1 MKRRFLRPLV
11 KFLKKLTRAGVPV
24 VRACRVAVAVPIAS
38 EARMT
43 IEFLITTLIVVISL
57 SAIRTLG
64 TNAKTTFTNVGTSL
78 SGS

>member
-38 EARMT
+38 EAPAR
-43 IEFLITTLIVVISL
+43 VVQRL
-57 SAIRTLG
+57 AAEPGLLG
-64 TNAKTTFTNVGTSL
+64 VRWQGGDEA
-78 SGS
+78 